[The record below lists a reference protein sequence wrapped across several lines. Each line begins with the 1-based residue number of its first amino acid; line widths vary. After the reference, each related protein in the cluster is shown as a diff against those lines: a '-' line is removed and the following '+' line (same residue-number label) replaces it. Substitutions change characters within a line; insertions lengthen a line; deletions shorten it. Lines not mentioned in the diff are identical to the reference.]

1 MMTIKEQDVM
11 NFLQDFADSLLVT
24 RNSLETEA
32 EKMALDGAI
41 RVFLHTSFRNNIIYW
56 GAKPN
61 ASWRLV
67 TGIRL
72 KETRASWSVDSF
84 WKEATGLSGGMG

>member
-1 MMTIKEQDVM
+1 MITVKDQDVM
-11 NFLQDFADSLLVT
+11 NFLQDFADKLLAT
-24 RNSLETEA
+24 RNSLDTEA

-41 RVFLHTSFRNNIIYW
+41 RVFLHTSFRNNIIFW
-56 GAKPN
+56 DTKPD

-67 TGIRL
+67 TGIKL
-72 KETRASWSVDSF
+72 KETRASRSMESF